1 MGKNLVTIYICTYKH
16 DNSPIEGKNWQ
27 VPPLRQYVSTG
38 HLWIDKIPFES
49 MAVNR
54 KMLKIILNFKNTIW
68 QLISIQNLV
77 HKVKV
82 GRYNKVI
89 YILARIQLFH
99 VQKLCFFAP

>member
-1 MGKNLVTIYICTYKH
+1 MFIYVSTYKH

-54 KMLKIILNFKNTIW
+54 KMLKIILNFKYYMTINFNPEF
-68 QLISIQNLV
+68 ST
-77 HKVKV
+77 
-82 GRYNKVI
+82 
-89 YILARIQLFH
+89 
-99 VQKLCFFAP
+99 